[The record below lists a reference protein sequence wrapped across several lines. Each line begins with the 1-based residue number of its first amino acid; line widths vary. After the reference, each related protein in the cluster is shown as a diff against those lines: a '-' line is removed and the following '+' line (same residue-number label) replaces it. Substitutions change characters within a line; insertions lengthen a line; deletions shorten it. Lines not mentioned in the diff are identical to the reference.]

1 MYRFSGLLFAIVTGA
16 CATTTPDPEVA
27 RLDEAVARLQRQV
40 NAQNSRIEELS
51 NQVFVLSDRVDSA
64 RVEADR
70 APEPPPLKVVRLV
83 PSGTPR
89 PGPAPAQAPA
99 DDGPVATIRLGD
111 DGQPAALPVVAAR
124 PPPRAAHAAGAERA
138 FRDALA
144 AYRQAKVEVAYKRFA
159 RFLREHPKHAYADN
173 ARYWM
178 GECRYDAKE
187 YRQAVREFAAVIES
201 YPRSNKIPDALLKLG
216 LAYEKLGEES
226 NARQAFS
233 DLVAGYPRSA
243 IADLARAHLGASAPT
258 GGSQ

>member
-1 MYRFSGLLFAIVTGA
+1 MFRIAPLLFLLASGA
-16 CATTTPDPEVA
+16 CATTAPDAEVT
-27 RLDEAVARLQRQV
+27 RLAETVAELQRRVGKQS
-40 NAQNSRIEELS
+40 SRIEELS

-70 APEPPPLKVVRLV
+70 APEPPPLKVVHLV
-83 PSGTPR
+83 PEARR
-89 PGPAPAQAPA
+89 PDPDPAPPPETEGA
-99 DDGPVATIRLGD
+99 VATIRLGD
-111 DGQPAALPVVAAR
+111 DGEPTAVPVV
-124 PPPRAAHAAGAERA
+124 PVKPPRRATKAPGAERA

-159 RFLREHPKHAYADN
+159 RFLREHPRHPYADN

-187 YRQAVREFAAVIES
+187 YRKAAQEFSAVIEGF
-201 YPRSNKIPDALLKLG
+201 PRSNKIPDALLKLG
-216 LAYEKLGEES
+216 LAYEKLGQAAQ
-226 NARQAFS
+226 ARQAFS

-243 IADLARAHLGASAPT
+243 LADLARAHLEAEGFT